1 MKYTRQE
8 RYDIYYKVHE
18 AFLANQAT
26 FICHEIGKV
35 LSDNINGMY
44 EKDFPELRFVA
55 PRKFLREGGRREWT
69 GSAFCVNDEEPHF
82 EHMSDAA
89 VLEYNQA
96 FKDLDNFICKEDNQ
110 NLWKITMLEFMM
122 ELCVQDDLDQWTP

>member
-18 AFLANQAT
+18 AFLVNQAT

-35 LSDNINGMY
+35 LSGNINGMD
-44 EKDFPELRFVA
+44 ENDFPELKFVA
-55 PRKFLREGGRREWT
+55 PRRFSRELGRSEWI
-69 GSAFCVNDEEPHF
+69 GAAFCVNDEEPCF
-82 EHMSDAA
+82 EHMSDQA

-96 FKDLDNFICKEDNQ
+96 FKDLDNFICAAENQ
-110 NLWKITMLEFMM
+110 NLWKVTMLEFMM
-122 ELCVQDDLDQWTP
+122 ELCVQDDLDEWTP